1 MVQAMKEGSAFIK
14 ASYKEITAVCTV
26 HIGSKGNVGNL
37 CVEPEKRL
45 QIEEVYRLK
54 YTYDDGDFN
63 HELHWLSDDRE
74 CVSVNPEGTVKAYA
88 PGRVRIFC
96 ISGDNY
102 IRKCWI

>member
-1 MVQAMKEGSAFIK
+1 MCRAG
-14 ASYKEITAVCTV
+14 
-26 HIGSKGNVGNL
+26 
-37 CVEPEKRL
+37 KRL

-96 ISGDNY
+96 ISGDNLTTEERY
-102 IRKCWI
+102 QLWKLSQVRRLEQDSYWSAKLQTIFKPCSIR